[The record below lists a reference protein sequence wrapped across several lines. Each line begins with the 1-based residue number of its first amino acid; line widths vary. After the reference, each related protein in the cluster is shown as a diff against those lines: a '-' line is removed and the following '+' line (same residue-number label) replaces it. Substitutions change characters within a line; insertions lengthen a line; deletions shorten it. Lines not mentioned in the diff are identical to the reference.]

1 MSNTVLLSCE
11 KEILNE
17 FDSKYSSSTS
27 LSSESR
33 LFVVA
38 NVNKTE
44 EKIVSLYISY
54 PDEKHKVPLRDLCND
69 SFSFRKVP
77 HLSCALI

>member
-1 MSNTVLLSCE
+1 MSILIHVFGTKSLMSNTVLLSCE

-17 FDSKYSSSTS
+17 FDSKYSSSIS

-44 EKIVSLYISY
+44 EKIVSLYFSY
-54 PDEKHKVPLRDLCND
+54 QDGKGSADGPVQ
-69 SFSFRKVP
+69 
-77 HLSCALI
+77 